1 MLAADV
7 HQRASTIVT
16 GPSLARSGDVLSA
29 HHLLQRNWGKIM
41 PTREAVCIWSAQ
53 LILLVSLGSAAAQSP
68 STENGADVFKKCRAC
83 HLVGD
88 TAKHA
93 VGPALNNVIG
103 RKAGTSEGYTFSDN
117 MRELGE
123 GGLIWSEAE
132 LNRYLENPKAV
143 VPRGKM
149 AFPGIAD
156 PQDRADVIAY
166 LKTFS
171 KP

>member
-1 MLAADV
+1 
-7 HQRASTIVT
+7 
-16 GPSLARSGDVLSA
+16 
-29 HHLLQRNWGKIM
+29 M
-41 PTREAVCIWSAQ
+41 PTRKADRISSVA
-53 LILLVSLGSAAAQSP
+53 LLMLLAGTGSAAQNSSA
-68 STENGADVFKKCRAC
+68 ENGADVFKKCRAC

-103 RKAGTSEGYTFSDN
+103 RKAGAAEGYTFSDN
-117 MRELGE
+117 MRELGQ

-132 LNRYLENPKAV
+132 LSRYLENPKAV

-156 PQDRADVIAY
+156 PQDCADVIAY

>member
-1 MLAADV
+1 MVRGNWCAAALAV
-7 HQRASTIVT
+7 TVLFSASGSYT
-16 GPSLARSGDVLSA
+16 A
-29 HHLLQRNWGKIM
+29 K
-41 PTREAVCIWSAQ
+41 AQ
-53 LILLVSLGSAAAQSP
+53 SVSAASV
-68 STENGADVFKKCRAC
+68 ENGQDVFKKCRAC

-88 TAKHA
+88 NARHA

-103 RKAGTSEGYTFSDN
+103 RKAGTAEGYTYSDN
-117 MRELGE
+117 MRELGS
-123 GGLIWSEAE
+123 GGLAWSDET
-132 LNRYLENPKAV
+132 LGRYLENPKAV

-166 LKTFS
+166 LKTFT